1 MTAIQ
6 PETPAIRRTAAADP
20 RKALRPMVLDIAVP
34 LASYYILH
42 AAGCG
47 VVESLVLASVLP
59 AARSVIG
66 LVRNRTVNTLAALIV
81 TVNLASMGLSL
92 ATGSPRLMLLKD
104 SGVTSVLGV
113 SVLVSVLADRPL
125 MSAGLRPFLVR
136 DSAARAAAFD
146 RLSATSDRFR
156 RLEKRFSL
164 TWGAVLLVECAV
176 RAALVFIL
184 PVGTMVW
191 LSTVLMVAAIAVGI
205 VNSYRFSH
213 PMETMVDRA
222 VEPLGGR

>member
-6 PETPAIRRTAAADP
+6 PEAPAIRRTSGPDP
-20 RKALRPMVLDIAVP
+20 KKALRPVVLDVAVP

-66 LVRNRTVNTLAALIV
+66 LVRSRTVNALAMLIV

-104 SGVTSVLGV
+104 SGVTSVIGI
-113 SVLVSVLADRPL
+113 SVLVSALAGKPL
-125 MSAGLRPFLVR
+125 MTAGMRPFLVR
-136 DSAARAAAFD
+136 DSATRAAAFD
-146 RLSATSDRFR
+146 RLLATSDRFR
-156 RLEKRFSL
+156 RLEKLFSL
-164 TWGAVLLVECAV
+164 TWAAVFLIECGI

-191 LSTVLMVAAIAVGI
+191 LSTVLMVVAVAVGI
-205 VNSYRFSH
+205 VTSYRFSR
-213 PMETMVDRA
+213 PMEKMVDRCA
-222 VEPLGGR
+222 